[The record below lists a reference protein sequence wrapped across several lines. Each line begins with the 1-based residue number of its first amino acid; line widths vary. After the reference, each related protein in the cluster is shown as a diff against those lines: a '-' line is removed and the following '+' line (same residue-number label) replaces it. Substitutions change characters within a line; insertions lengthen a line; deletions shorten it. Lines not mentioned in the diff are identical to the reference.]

1 MKTISFTIPTTWD
14 DFKYKMW
21 CLIHPIRMRHNR
33 SILYQITREICAE
46 LKSDYWKN
54 DISEIMRERL
64 TDGQYSV
71 IRRIVLKHLN
81 ELR

>member
-1 MKTISFTIPTTWD
+1 
-14 DFKYKMW
+14 
-21 CLIHPIRMRHNR
+21 MRHNR